1 MATKKSASKKT
12 TGTEPAAEKTAAKKA
27 PAKKTAAKKTVD
39 VQASAS
45 DQASQPGTEARST
58 AKTAA
63 KTARPH
69 PSHHDISVRAY
80 LLWEQDGKKHGHHD
94 HYWTQAER
102 ELLG

>member
-12 TGTEPAAEKTAAKKA
+12 AGSEAAAEKTAAKKA
-27 PAKKTAAKKTVD
+27 PAKKTAATKTTD
-39 VQASAS
+39 LQASAPE
-45 DQASQPGTEARST
+45 QTHKGAEKT
-58 AKTAA
+58 AKA
-63 KTARPH
+63 H

-94 HYWTQAER
+94 QYWKQAER